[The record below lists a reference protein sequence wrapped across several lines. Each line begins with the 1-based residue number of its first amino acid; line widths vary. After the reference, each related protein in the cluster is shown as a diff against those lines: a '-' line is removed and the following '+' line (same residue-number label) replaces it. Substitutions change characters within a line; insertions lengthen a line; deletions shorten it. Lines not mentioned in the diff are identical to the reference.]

1 MLIVGAKG
9 FAKEV
14 LEIFVQKNETQGL
27 FFFDDVNQSDPDILY
42 SEFPVIKN
50 VEDVPSYFD
59 KDKRYTLGIG
69 KPKLRKMLADRF
81 DGLGGEFTTVISAQA
96 EIGSFGIIIE
106 EGSIILSGVKV
117 SNDVKIG
124 RGTMIYYNSVITHDV
139 SIGRF
144 CEISP
149 SVSIL
154 GRAVIG
160 DFVSIGA
167 GSVIFPDVVIGDN
180 SIIAAGSVVREN
192 VPANCMVA
200 GVPALFK
207 KNLE

>member
-14 LEIFVQKNETQGL
+14 LEIFLQKNETQNL
-27 FFFDDVNQSDPDILY
+27 FFFDDVTKEGADVLY
-42 SEFPVIKN
+42 KRFSIIKN
-50 VEDVPSYFD
+50 D
-59 KDKRYTLGIG
+59 KHVAELFARDKRYTLGIG

-81 DGLGGEFTTVISAQA
+81 DRLGGELTSVISPRA
-96 EIGSFGIIIE
+96 ELGSLGITIG
-106 EGSIILSGVKV
+106 EGCIILAGVRV

-124 RGTMIYYNSVITHDV
+124 RGTMVYYNSVITHDV
-139 SIGRF
+139 SVGQF

-149 SVSIL
+149 SVNIL

-167 GSVIFPDVVIGDN
+167 GSVIFPDVVIGNN
-180 SIIAAGSVVREN
+180 SVIAAGSVVREN
-192 VPANCMVA
+192 VPANVMVA
-200 GVPALFK
+200 GVPAVIK
-207 KNLE
+207 KNL

>member
-14 LEIFVQKNETQGL
+14 LEIFLQKNETKNL
-27 FFFDDVNQSDPDILY
+27 FFFDDVTKEGADFLY
-42 SEFPVIKN
+42 ERFPIIKN
-50 VEDVPSYFD
+50 DEHVTELFAG
-59 KDKRYTLGIG
+59 DKRYTLGIG

-81 DGLGGEFTTVISAQA
+81 DCLGGELTSVISTRA
-96 EIGSFGIIIE
+96 ELGSLGITIE
-106 EGSIILSGVKV
+106 EGCIIMAGVRV

-124 RGTMIYYNSVITHDV
+124 RGTMVYYNSVITHDV
-139 SIGRF
+139 SVGQF

-149 SVSIL
+149 SVNVL

-167 GSVIFPDVVIGDN
+167 GSVIFPDVVIGNN
-180 SIIAAGSVVREN
+180 SVIGAGSIVRDN
-192 VPANCMVA
+192 VPAHAMVA
-200 GVPALFK
+200 GVPAIFK
-207 KNLE
+207 KNIE